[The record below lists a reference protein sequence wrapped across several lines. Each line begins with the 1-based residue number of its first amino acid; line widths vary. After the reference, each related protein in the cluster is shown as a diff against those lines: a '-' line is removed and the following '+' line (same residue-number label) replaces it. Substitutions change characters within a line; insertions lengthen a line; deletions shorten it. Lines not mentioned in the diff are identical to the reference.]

1 MQSELNLTI
10 VIDHEDNLDLDAE
23 GIAGEVARDL
33 TANLGLSEGRA
44 VIVDGRNFIS
54 GPVRVYMRS
63 AFISSRRAKEEQS

>member
-1 MQSELNLTI
+1 VQSELNLTI

>member
-63 AFISSRRAKEEQS
+63 AFISSQRAKEEQS